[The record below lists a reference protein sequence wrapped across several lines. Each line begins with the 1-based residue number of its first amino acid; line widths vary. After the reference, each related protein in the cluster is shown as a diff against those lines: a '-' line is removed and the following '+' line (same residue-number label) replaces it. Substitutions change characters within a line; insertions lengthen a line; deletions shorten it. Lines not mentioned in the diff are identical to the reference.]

1 MICLAVSIG
10 TAKPMPTLPWLPL
23 PPVAIWEL
31 MPITFPVAS
40 MSGPPEFPGLI
51 GASVCSTSS
60 ISKLLG
66 AWIVRWTAE
75 MTPVVRVRSRPKG
88 LPMAMAGS
96 PTCTPLEEPRVSGVR
111 WAPAG
116 STWSSA
122 MSVDSSLPSTF
133 ASTLCLFW
141 NWTLTLVA
149 PLTTWALV
157 RMVPALSRTKPEPV
171 ASPCCSWGRPK
182 SNGDCVRWT
191 TCERTKTTP
200 GASRL

>member
-31 MPITFPVAS
+31 MPITLPVAS
-40 MSGPPEFPGLI
+40 MSGPPELPGLI

-88 LPMAMAGS
+88 LPIAMAGS
-96 PTCTPLEEPRVSGVR
+96 PTCTPLRGAEGQRRELEARRVDLQQREVG
-111 WAPAG
+111 G
-116 STWSSA
+116 
-122 MSVDSSLPSTF
+122 
-133 ASTLCLFW
+133 
-141 NWTLTLVA
+141 LVLA
-149 PLTTWALV
+149 QHLGLDALLV
-157 RMVPALSRTKPEPV
+157 LRT
-171 ASPCCSWGRPK
+171 GR
-182 SNGDCVRWT
+182 
-191 TCERTKTTP
+191 
-200 GASRL
+200 